1 MHRRKHQCY
10 PAVRYDRII
19 STFII
24 FIVII
29 MLKKI
34 LWPTLIGSVLAI
46 VLLIIFPSL
55 RNGTHSSFPRNIFY
69 DDLMSYS
76 DAVKIAAPAVV
87 NIYSRSINKVPHQSE
102 DSPITP
108 LGSGVIMSDLGYIVT
123 NYHVVDGA
131 EQIIVALQ
139 DGRIFEAL
147 SVGSDKLVDI
157 AVLKID
163 ATNIPTIPIN
173 PNRDPKIGD
182 VVLAIGNPYNIGQ
195 TITQGIISATGRDG
209 LSPYRRQNFIQT
221 DASINHGNSGGAL
234 VNSKGELV
242 GINTLTFAK
251 NVGTDVPEGI
261 GFAIPTA
268 LAVKIMNKLIQDGKV
283 IRGYI
288 GIDGLEFAPT
298 QNPSDQP
305 IVLGIL
311 VTNAEGPSLQ
321 AGVEPNDIL
330 IMVDNKPVKSIV
342 GTMDQIAELKPGT
355 IVPIMVLRN
364 GEKIE
369 LQVTIGQLPV

>member
-1 MHRRKHQCY
+1 MC
-10 PAVRYDRII
+10 
-19 STFII
+19 
-24 FIVII
+24 
-29 MLKKI
+29 KKF
-34 LWPTLIGSVLAI
+34 LWPILIGTVLAI

-55 RNGTHSSFPRNIFY
+55 RNGNKSNFSVSIFNN
-69 DDLMSYS
+69 DPLSYS

-87 NIYSRSINKVPHQSE
+87 NIYSRSINTIPQQSR
-102 DSPITP
+102 DNSITP
-108 LGSGVIMSDLGYIVT
+108 LGSGVIMSKQGYIVT
-123 NYHVVDGA
+123 NYHVIDGA

-147 SVGSDKLVDI
+147 SIGSDKLVDI
-157 AVLKID
+157 AVLKVE
-163 ATNIPTIPIN
+163 ATNIPTIHIN
-173 PNRDPKIGD
+173 LKREPQIGD

-234 VNSKGELV
+234 VNTKGELV

-251 NVGTDVPEGI
+251 NMGNDVPEGI

-298 QNPSDQP
+298 QNPSEQRV
-305 IVLGIL
+305 VLGIL
-311 VTNAEGPSLQ
+311 VTNVEGPSLQ
-321 AGVEPNDIL
+321 AGIKTNDIL
-330 IMVDNKPVKSIV
+330 VMVDNQPVKSIV
-342 GTMDQIAELKPGT
+342 ETMDQIAELKPGT
-355 IVPIMVLRN
+355 IIPIIVLRN

-369 LQVTIGQLPV
+369 LKVIIGQLPV

>member
-1 MHRRKHQCY
+1 
-10 PAVRYDRII
+10 
-19 STFII
+19 
-24 FIVII
+24 

-34 LWPTLIGSVLAI
+34 LWSILIGTIFAI
-46 VLLIIFPSL
+46 ILLIVFPTL
-55 RNGTHSSFPRNIFY
+55 RNGNQANFPGSIFS
-69 DDLMSYS
+69 DGPLSYS
-76 DAVKIAAPAVV
+76 RAVNVAAPAVV
-87 NIYSRSINKVPHQSE
+87 NIYSRSINSVSQTSQ

-108 LGSGVIMSDLGYIVT
+108 LGSGVIMSKQGYIIT
-123 NYHVVDGA
+123 NYHVVEDA

-163 ATNIPTIPIN
+163 ASNIPTILIN
-173 PNRDPKIGD
+173 PQREPKIGD

-234 VNSKGELV
+234 VNSKGELM

-251 NVGTDVPEGI
+251 KLGNDIPEGI
-261 GFAIPTA
+261 GFAIPA
-268 LAVKIMNKLIQDGKV
+268 SLAVKIMNKLIQDGKI

-298 QNPSDQP
+298 QNPSEIP

-311 VTNAEGPSLQ
+311 VTNTEGPSLQ
-321 AGVEPNDIL
+321 AGVLANDIL
-330 IMVDNKPVKSIV
+330 IMVNNKPVKSIV
-342 GTMDQIAELKPGT
+342 ETMDQIAELKPGT
-355 IVPIMVLRN
+355 IVPIIVLRN

-369 LQVTIGQLPV
+369 LQVTIGQLSV

>member
-1 MHRRKHQCY
+1 
-10 PAVRYDRII
+10 
-19 STFII
+19 
-24 FIVII
+24 
-29 MLKKI
+29 MLKRI
-34 LWPTLIGSVLAI
+34 LWPILIGTVLAI

-55 RNGTHSSFPRNIFY
+55 QKGTQSNFPTSIFSNEP
-69 DDLMSYS
+69 LSYS
-76 DAVKIAAPAVV
+76 SAVKIAAPAVV
-87 NIYSRSINKVPHQSE
+87 NIYSLSINSFSQESQNN
-102 DSPITP
+102 PITP
-108 LGSGVIMSDLGYIVT
+108 LGSGVIMSDQGYIVT
-123 NYHVVDGA
+123 NYHVVEDA
-131 EQIIVALQ
+131 EQIIIALQ

-147 SVGSDKLVDI
+147 SVGSDKLVDL
-157 AVLKID
+157 AVLKIE
-163 ATNIPTIPIN
+163 AFNIPTILIN
-173 PNRDPKIGD
+173 PQREPKIGD

-234 VNSKGELV
+234 VNTKGELM

-251 NVGTDVPEGI
+251 NLGNDFPEGI

-268 LAVKIMNKLIQDGKV
+268 LAVKIMNKLIRDGKV

-298 QNPSDQP
+298 QNSSDRP
-305 IVLGIL
+305 VVLGIL
-311 VTNAEGPSLQ
+311 VTKAEGPSLQ
-321 AGVEPNDIL
+321 SGIQTNDIL

-342 GTMDQIAELKPGT
+342 ETMDQIAELKPGT
-355 IVPIMVLRN
+355 IVPIIVQRN

-369 LQVTIGQLPV
+369 LQLTIGQLPV

>member
-1 MHRRKHQCY
+1 
-10 PAVRYDRII
+10 
-19 STFII
+19 
-24 FIVII
+24 

-34 LWPTLIGSVLAI
+34 LWPILIGTVLAI
-46 VLLIIFPSL
+46 VLLIIFHALQKGNQSNFPTSIFHDDPL
-55 RNGTHSSFPRNIFY
+55 SFSS
-69 DDLMSYS
+69 
-76 DAVKIAAPAVV
+76 AVKTAAPAVV
-87 NIYSRSINKVPHQSE
+87 NIYSRSINSFSQESQ

-108 LGSGVIMSDLGYIVT
+108 LGSGVIMNEKGYIVT
-123 NYHVVDGA
+123 NYHVVENA

-147 SVGSDKLVDI
+147 SVGSDKLVDL
-157 AVLKID
+157 AVLKIE
-163 ATNIPTIPIN
+163 ASNIPTILIN
-173 PNRDPKIGD
+173 PQREPKIGD

-234 VNSKGELV
+234 VNSKGELM
-242 GINTLTFAK
+242 GINTLSFAK
-251 NVGTDVPEGI
+251 NLGNDVPEGI
-261 GFAIPTA
+261 GFAIPSA
-268 LAVKIMNKLIQDGKV
+268 LAVKIMNKLIRDGKV

-298 QNPSDQP
+298 QNPSDMP
-305 IVLGIL
+305 VVLGIL
-311 VTNAEGPSLQ
+311 VTKAEGPSLQ
-321 AGVEPNDIL
+321 AGIQANDIL

-342 GTMDQIAELKPGT
+342 ETMDQIAELKPGT
-355 IVPIMVLRN
+355 IVPIIVLRN

-369 LQVTIGQLPV
+369 LKITIGQLPV

>member
-1 MHRRKHQCY
+1 
-10 PAVRYDRII
+10 
-19 STFII
+19 
-24 FIVII
+24 
-29 MLKKI
+29 MLKKF
-34 LWPTLIGSVLAI
+34 LWPVLIGAILAI
-46 VLLIIFPSL
+46 ALLIVFPSL
-55 RNGTHSSFPRNIFY
+55 RSGTHSVFPATIFSNAP
-69 DDLMSYS
+69 LSYS

-87 NIYSRSINKVPHQSE
+87 NIYSRSIRSIPEQKQNH
-102 DSPITP
+102 PITP
-108 LGSGVIMSDLGYIVT
+108 LGSGVIMSKQGYILT

-147 SVGSDKLVDI
+147 SIGSDKLVDI
-157 AVLKID
+157 AVLKVE
-163 ATNIPTIPIN
+163 ATNIPIIPIN
-173 PNRDPKIGD
+173 PQREPKIGD

-234 VNSKGELV
+234 VNTKGELM

-251 NVGTDVPEGI
+251 NVNNDVPEGI

-298 QNPSDQP
+298 QNPSDLP
-305 IVLGIL
+305 VVLGIL
-311 VTNAEGPSLQ
+311 VTNAEGPAEQ
-321 AGVEPNDIL
+321 AGVQANDIL
-330 IMVDNKPVKSIV
+330 IMVDNKSVKSIV
-342 GTMDQIAELKPGT
+342 ETMDQIAELKPGT
-355 IVPIMVLRN
+355 VIPIMVLRN
-364 GEKIE
+364 GEKVV
-369 LQVTIGQLPV
+369 LQITIGQLPV

>member
-1 MHRRKHQCY
+1 
-10 PAVRYDRII
+10 
-19 STFII
+19 
-24 FIVII
+24 
-29 MLKKI
+29 MLKKF
-34 LWPTLIGSVLAI
+34 LWPVLIGTVLAI

-55 RNGTHSSFPRNIFY
+55 RNGSQSNFSVSFFNNDP
-69 DDLMSYS
+69 LSYS

-87 NIYSRSINKVPHQSE
+87 NIYSRSINTVPQQSQNNA
-102 DSPITP
+102 ITP
-108 LGSGVIMSDLGYIVT
+108 LGSGVIMSENGYIIT

-157 AVLKID
+157 AVLKIE
-163 ATNIPTIPIN
+163 ATNIPTIHIN
-173 PNRDPKIGD
+173 PNREPKIGD

-234 VNSKGELV
+234 VNTKGELV

-251 NVGTDVPEGI
+251 NTGNEVPEGI
-261 GFAIPTA
+261 GFAIPTS
-268 LAVKIMNKLIQDGKV
+268 LAVKIMNKLIQDGKI

-298 QNPSDQP
+298 QNPSDLP
-305 IVLGIL
+305 VILGIL

-321 AGVEPNDIL
+321 AGVQADDIL

-342 GTMDQIAELKPGT
+342 ETMDQIAELKPGT
-355 IVPIMVLRN
+355 TIPIIVLRN
-364 GEKIE
+364 GEKVE
-369 LQVTIGQLPV
+369 LKVTIGQLPV

>member
-1 MHRRKHQCY
+1 
-10 PAVRYDRII
+10 
-19 STFII
+19 
-24 FIVII
+24 
-29 MLKKI
+29 MLKKF
-34 LWPTLIGSVLAI
+34 LWPILIGTVLAI

-55 RNGTHSSFPRNIFY
+55 RNGTQSDFSRSIFN
-69 DDLMSYS
+69 DQPMSYS

-87 NIYSRSINKVPHQSE
+87 NIYSRSINSVPKQSQ
-102 DSPITP
+102 DSSITP
-108 LGSGVIMSDLGYIVT
+108 LGSGVIMSEHGYIIT
-123 NYHVVDGA
+123 NYHVVVGA

-147 SVGSDKLVDI
+147 PVGSDKLVDI
-157 AVLKID
+157 AVLKIE
-163 ATNIPTIPIN
+163 ATNIPTININ
-173 PNRDPKIGD
+173 PKRDPKIGD

-234 VNSKGELV
+234 VNTKGELV

-251 NVGTDVPEGI
+251 NLGSDVPEGI

-298 QNPSDQP
+298 QNPSDP
-305 IVLGIL
+305 PKVLGIL

-321 AGVEPNDIL
+321 AGIEANDIL
-330 IMVDNKPVKSIV
+330 IMVDNKPVRSIV
-342 GTMDQIAELKPGT
+342 ETMDQIAELKPGT
-355 IVPIMVLRN
+355 IVPIIVLRN

-369 LQVTIGQLPV
+369 LQITIGLLPV

>member
-1 MHRRKHQCY
+1 
-10 PAVRYDRII
+10 
-19 STFII
+19 
-24 FIVII
+24 
-29 MLKKI
+29 MLKKL
-34 LWPTLIGSVLAI
+34 LWPILIGAVLAL

-55 RNGTHSSFPRNIFY
+55 RNGKQSSFSVSIFNN
-69 DDLMSYS
+69 DPLSYS
-76 DAVKIAAPAVV
+76 DAVKMAAPAVV
-87 NIYSRSINKVPHQSE
+87 NIYSRSINTIPQQSQ
-102 DSPITP
+102 DNSITP
-108 LGSGVIMSDLGYIVT
+108 LGSGVIMSESGYIIT
-123 NYHVVDGA
+123 NYHVIDGA
-131 EQIIVALQ
+131 QQIIVALQ

-157 AVLKID
+157 AVLKIE
-163 ATNIPTIPIN
+163 AANIPTIHIN
-173 PNRDPKIGD
+173 PNREPKIGD

-234 VNSKGELV
+234 VNTKGELV

-251 NVGTDVPEGI
+251 NMGNEVPEGI
-261 GFAIPTA
+261 GFAIPTS

-298 QNPSDQP
+298 QNPSDKP
-305 IVLGIL
+305 EMLGIL
-311 VTNAEGPSLQ
+311 VTNAEGPSLEAGIQ
-321 AGVEPNDIL
+321 ANDIL
-330 IMVDNKPVKSIV
+330 VMVDNKPVKSIV
-342 GTMDQIAELKPGT
+342 ETMDQIAELKPGT
-355 IVPIMVLRN
+355 IVPIVVLRN

-369 LQVTIGQLPV
+369 LQVTIGLLPV

>member
-1 MHRRKHQCY
+1 
-10 PAVRYDRII
+10 
-19 STFII
+19 
-24 FIVII
+24 

-34 LWPTLIGSVLAI
+34 LWPIIIGTILAV

-55 RNGTHSSFPRNIFY
+55 RNGNRIVLSESIFTGTP
-69 DDLMSYS
+69 LSYHQ
-76 DAVKIAAPAVV
+76 AVEAAAPAVV
-87 NIYSRSINKVPHQSE
+87 NIYSRSINAIPDKGKNT
-102 DSPITP
+102 ITP
-108 LGSGVIMSDLGYIVT
+108 LGSGVIMRKDGYIIT
-123 NYHVVDGA
+123 NYHVIEDA
-131 EQIIVALQ
+131 EQIIVTLQ

-157 AVLKID
+157 AVLKIK
-163 ATNIPTIPIN
+163 ATNVPVIPIN
-173 PNRDPKIGD
+173 IKRKPRIGD

-209 LSPYRRQNFIQT
+209 LSPFRRQNFIQT

-234 VNSKGELV
+234 VNTNGELM

-251 NVGTDVPEGI
+251 NVNNDIPEGI
-261 GFAIPTA
+261 GFAIPTT
-268 LAVKIMNKLIQDGKV
+268 LAIKIMNKLIQDGKI

-298 QNPSDQP
+298 QNPNDHP

-311 VTNAEGPSLQ
+311 VTNTEGPAAKAGIQ
-321 AGVEPNDIL
+321 ANDIL
-330 IMVDNKPVKSIV
+330 IAVNNKSVKSII

-355 IVPIMVLRN
+355 IIPIVILRN
-364 GEKIE
+364 GEKLTLDVKIE
-369 LQVTIGQLPV
+369 QLPI

>member
-1 MHRRKHQCY
+1 
-10 PAVRYDRII
+10 
-19 STFII
+19 
-24 FIVII
+24 

-34 LWPTLIGSVLAI
+34 LWPILIGAVLAL

-55 RNGTHSSFPRNIFY
+55 RNGNQSSFSVSIFNN
-69 DDLMSYS
+69 DPLSYS

-87 NIYSRSINKVPHQSE
+87 NIYSRSINTIPQQTQDNS
-102 DSPITP
+102 ITP
-108 LGSGVIMSDLGYIVT
+108 LGSGVIMSESGYIIT
-123 NYHVVDGA
+123 NYHVIDGA
-131 EQIIVALQ
+131 QQIIVALQ

-157 AVLKID
+157 AVLKIE
-163 ATNIPTIPIN
+163 ATNIPTIHIN
-173 PNRDPKIGD
+173 TNREPKIGD

-234 VNSKGELV
+234 VNTKGELV

-251 NVGTDVPEGI
+251 NMGNEVPEGI
-261 GFAIPTA
+261 GFAIPTS

-298 QNPSDQP
+298 QNPSDKP
-305 IVLGIL
+305 EVLGIL
-311 VTNAEGPSLQ
+311 VTNTEGPSLQ
-321 AGVEPNDIL
+321 AGIQANDIL
-330 IMVDNKPVKSIV
+330 VMVDNKPVKSIV
-342 GTMDQIAELKPGT
+342 ETMDQIAELKPGT
-355 IVPIMVLRN
+355 IIPIVVLRN

-369 LQVTIGQLPV
+369 LQVTIGLLPV

>member
-1 MHRRKHQCY
+1 
-10 PAVRYDRII
+10 
-19 STFII
+19 
-24 FIVII
+24 
-29 MLKKI
+29 MLKKF
-34 LWPTLIGSVLAI
+34 LWPVLIGIVLAI

-55 RNGTHSSFPRNIFY
+55 RGGAQSAFSTTIFN
-69 DDLMSYS
+69 DEPLSYS
-76 DAVKIAAPAVV
+76 NAVKIAAPAVV
-87 NIYSRSINKVPHQSE
+87 NIYSRSIRSIPEQKQNN
-102 DSPITP
+102 PITP
-108 LGSGVIMSDLGYIVT
+108 LGSGVIMSDQGYILT

-147 SVGSDKLVDI
+147 SIGSDKLVDI
-157 AVLKID
+157 AVLKVE
-163 ATNIPTIPIN
+163 ATNIPTIHIN
-173 PNRDPKIGD
+173 PKREPKIGD

-234 VNSKGELV
+234 VNTKGELM

-251 NVGTDVPEGI
+251 NVNNDVPEGI

-268 LAVKIMNKLIQDGKV
+268 LAVKIMNKLIQDGKI

-288 GIDGLEFAPT
+288 GIDGLEFSPT
-298 QNPSDQP
+298 QNPSDLP

-311 VTNAEGPSLQ
+311 VTNAEGPAEQ
-321 AGVEPNDIL
+321 AGVETNDIL

-342 GTMDQIAELKPGT
+342 ETMDQIAELKPGT
-355 IVPIMVLRN
+355 IIPIMVLRN
-364 GEKIE
+364 GEKIT
-369 LQVTIGQLPV
+369 LQITIGQLPV

>member
-1 MHRRKHQCY
+1 
-10 PAVRYDRII
+10 
-19 STFII
+19 
-24 FIVII
+24 

-34 LWPTLIGSVLAI
+34 LWPILIGAVLAI

-55 RNGTHSSFPRNIFY
+55 RNGSQSDFSRSIFT
-69 DDLMSYS
+69 DEPMSYS
-76 DAVKIAAPAVV
+76 SAVKIAAPAVV
-87 NIYSRSINKVPHQSE
+87 NIYSRSINSVPKQSQ

-108 LGSGVIMSDLGYIVT
+108 LGSGVIMSELGYIVT

-139 DGRIFEAL
+139 DGRIFAAL
-147 SVGSDKLVDI
+147 PVGSDKLVDI
-157 AVLKID
+157 AVLKIE
-163 ATNIPTIPIN
+163 ASNLPRIPIN
-173 PNRDPKIGD
+173 PSRDPKIGD

-234 VNSKGELV
+234 VNTKGELM

-251 NVGTDVPEGI
+251 NLGNDVPEGI

-298 QNPSDQP
+298 QNPSDLP
-305 IVLGIL
+305 KVLGIL

-321 AGVEPNDIL
+321 AGVQANDIL
-330 IMVDNKPVKSIV
+330 IMVDNKPVKSIIE
-342 GTMDQIAELKPGT
+342 TMDQIAELKPGT
-355 IVPIMVLRN
+355 IVPIIVLRN
-364 GEKIE
+364 GEKIQ
-369 LQVTIGQLPV
+369 LQITIGQLPV

>member
-1 MHRRKHQCY
+1 
-10 PAVRYDRII
+10 
-19 STFII
+19 
-24 FIVII
+24 

-34 LWPTLIGSVLAI
+34 LWPILIGTVLAI

-55 RNGTHSSFPRNIFY
+55 QKGNQSNFPTSIFHDDPLSFSS
-69 DDLMSYS
+69 
-76 DAVKIAAPAVV
+76 AVKTAAPAVV
-87 NIYSRSINKVPHQSE
+87 NIYSRSINSFSQESQ

-108 LGSGVIMSDLGYIVT
+108 LGSGVIMNGNGYIVT
-123 NYHVVDGA
+123 NYHVVEDA

-147 SVGSDKLVDI
+147 SVGSDKLVDL
-157 AVLKID
+157 AVLKIE
-163 ATNIPTIPIN
+163 ASNIPTILIN
-173 PNRDPKIGD
+173 PQREPKIGD

-234 VNSKGELV
+234 VNSKGELM
-242 GINTLTFAK
+242 GINTLSFAK
-251 NVGTDVPEGI
+251 NLGNDVPEGI

-268 LAVKIMNKLIQDGKV
+268 LAVKIMNKLIRDGKV

-298 QNPSDQP
+298 QNPSDMP
-305 IVLGIL
+305 VVLGIL
-311 VTNAEGPSLQ
+311 VTKAEGPSLQ
-321 AGVEPNDIL
+321 AGIQANDIL

-342 GTMDQIAELKPGT
+342 ETMDQIAELKPGT
-355 IVPIMVLRN
+355 IVPIIVLRN

-369 LQVTIGQLPV
+369 LKITIGQLPV

>member
-1 MHRRKHQCY
+1 
-10 PAVRYDRII
+10 
-19 STFII
+19 
-24 FIVII
+24 

-34 LWPTLIGSVLAI
+34 LWPILIGTVLAI

-55 RNGTHSSFPRNIFY
+55 QKGNQSNFPTSIFHDDPLSFSS
-69 DDLMSYS
+69 
-76 DAVKIAAPAVV
+76 AVKTAAPAVV
-87 NIYSRSINKVPHQSE
+87 NIYSRSINSFSQESQ

-108 LGSGVIMSDLGYIVT
+108 LGSGVIMNGNGYIVT
-123 NYHVVDGA
+123 NYHVVEDA

-147 SVGSDKLVDI
+147 SVGSDKLVDL
-157 AVLKID
+157 AVLKIE
-163 ATNIPTIPIN
+163 ASNIPTILIN
-173 PNRDPKIGD
+173 PQREPKIGD

-234 VNSKGELV
+234 VNSKGELM

-251 NVGTDVPEGI
+251 NLGNDIPEGI

-268 LAVKIMNKLIQDGKV
+268 LAVKIMNKLIRDGKV

-298 QNPSDQP
+298 QNPSDMP
-305 IVLGIL
+305 VVLGIL
-311 VTNAEGPSLQ
+311 VTRAEGPSLQ
-321 AGVEPNDIL
+321 AGIQANDIL

-342 GTMDQIAELKPGT
+342 ETMDQIAELKPGT
-355 IVPIMVLRN
+355 IVPIIVQRN

-369 LQVTIGQLPV
+369 LQLTIGQLPV

>member
-1 MHRRKHQCY
+1 
-10 PAVRYDRII
+10 
-19 STFII
+19 
-24 FIVII
+24 

-34 LWPTLIGSVLAI
+34 LWPILIGAVLAI

-55 RNGTHSSFPRNIFY
+55 RNGTQSDFSRSIFN
-69 DDLMSYS
+69 DEPMSYS
-76 DAVKIAAPAVV
+76 SAVKIAAPAVV
-87 NIYSRSINKVPHQSE
+87 NIYSRSINSVPEQSQ

-108 LGSGVIMSDLGYIVT
+108 LGSGVIMSELGYIVT

-139 DGRIFEAL
+139 DGRIFAAL
-147 SVGSDKLVDI
+147 PVGSDKLVDI
-157 AVLKID
+157 AVLKIE
-163 ATNIPTIPIN
+163 ASNLPIIPIN
-173 PNRDPKIGD
+173 SNRDPKIGD

-234 VNSKGELV
+234 VNTKGELM

-251 NVGTDVPEGI
+251 NLGNDVPEGI

-298 QNPSDQP
+298 QNTSDLP
-305 IVLGIL
+305 KVLGIL

-321 AGVEPNDIL
+321 AGVQANDIL
-330 IMVDNKPVKSIV
+330 IMVDNKPVRSIV
-342 GTMDQIAELKPGT
+342 ETMDQIAELKPGT
-355 IVPIMVLRN
+355 IVPIIVLRN
-364 GEKIE
+364 GEKIQ
-369 LQVTIGQLPV
+369 LQITIGQLPV

>member
-1 MHRRKHQCY
+1 
-10 PAVRYDRII
+10 
-19 STFII
+19 
-24 FIVII
+24 
-29 MLKKI
+29 MLKRI
-34 LWPTLIGSVLAI
+34 LWPILIGTVLAI

-55 RNGTHSSFPRNIFY
+55 QKGTQSNFPTSIFSNEP
-69 DDLMSYS
+69 LSYS
-76 DAVKIAAPAVV
+76 SAVKIAAPAVV
-87 NIYSRSINKVPHQSE
+87 NIYSLSINSFSQESQNN
-102 DSPITP
+102 PITP
-108 LGSGVIMSDLGYIVT
+108 LGSGVIMSDQGYIVT
-123 NYHVVDGA
+123 NYHVVEDA
-131 EQIIVALQ
+131 EQIIIALQ

-147 SVGSDKLVDI
+147 SVGSDKLVDL
-157 AVLKID
+157 AVLKIE
-163 ATNIPTIPIN
+163 AFNIPTILIN
-173 PNRDPKIGD
+173 PQREPKIGD

-234 VNSKGELV
+234 VNTKGELM

-251 NVGTDVPEGI
+251 NLGNDFPEGI

-268 LAVKIMNKLIQDGKV
+268 LAVKIMNKLIRDGKV

-298 QNPSDQP
+298 QNSSDIP
-305 IVLGIL
+305 VVLGIL
-311 VTNAEGPSLQ
+311 VTKAEGPSLQ
-321 AGVEPNDIL
+321 SGIQTNDIL

-342 GTMDQIAELKPGT
+342 ETMDQIAELKPGT
-355 IVPIMVLRN
+355 IVPIIVLRN